1 MKKVM
6 VASLLS
12 AIAVGCVAPGAR
24 IAYAQAAAA
33 PAAGAQGGS
42 VQLSPAEYA
51 AYNNAVTQT
60 DPKAKAAALEAYLT
74 QYPQSAVKADVL
86 GQLMIAYSTFDVA
99 KTIDAADRLLQID
112 PTNLRALTLEVYGR
126 RSQADQITDP
136 AAKQTALDAAASY
149 AQKGIDA
156 EATKPKDMSDADFTA
171 IKAKATPIFYS
182 AIGTAALNKK
192 DAPAAIAAFTSELQA
207 VPVADTQTPGP
218 LLQDTFFLGQAYYSS
233 TPPDYVKC
241 TFFATRAAA
250 FAPDAFKA
258 QLQPTATYCYKK
270 YHGSADGYDAV
281 VTAAKANLMPPADF
295 TITPAPKAS
304 DIAHQ
309 TVTSTP
315 DLATLAL
322 SDKEFILTNGTPE
335 DADKVFATIK
345 GKSVEIPGATVVE
358 ATDSVLK
365 VSVSD
370 DAVQSKTADFTFN
383 MKEPLKT
390 VPAVGDKIDLTGTY
404 DSYTQ
409 TPPMIVMNDGAPKKK
424 AAAPVHHTTTR
435 RK

>member
-12 AIAVGCVAPGAR
+12 AIAIGCVAPGTHV
-24 IAYAQAAAA
+24 AYAQAAA
-33 PAAGAQGGS
+33 GAQAGGS
-42 VQLSPAEYA
+42 VTLSPAEYA

-60 DPKAKAAALEAYLT
+60 TPQTKAPALEAFLT
-74 QYPQSAVKADVL
+74 QYPQSTVKADVL
-86 GQLMIAYSTFDVA
+86 GQLMIAYSQFDTP
-99 KTIDAADRLLQID
+99 KTLDAADRLLQID

-126 RSQADQITDP
+126 RAQADQIADA
-136 AAKQTALDAAASY
+136 AAKQAPLDQAASF

-156 EATKPKDMSDADFTA
+156 TATKPKDMSDADFTA
-171 IKAKATPIFYS
+171 IKAKAIPIFYS
-182 AIGTAALNKK
+182 AIGTADLNKK
-192 DAPAAIAAFTSELQA
+192 DSAGAIAAFTSELQA
-207 VPVADTQTPGP
+207 VPVADTQAPGP
-218 LLQDTFFLGQAYYSS
+218 ILQDTFYLGQAYYAS

-241 TFFATRAAA
+241 TFFATRAAS
-250 FAPDAFKA
+250 FAPDAFKV
-258 QLQPTATYCYKK
+258 QLQPLATYCYKK
-270 YHGSADGYDAV
+270 YHGNADGYDAV

-295 TITPAPKAS
+295 AITPAPKAS
-304 DIAHQ
+304 DIAHS

-345 GKSVEIPGATVVE
+345 GKSVSIPGAIVVE

-370 DAVQSKTADFTFN
+370 DAVQSKTPDFTFN

-390 VPAVGDKIDLTGTY
+390 VPEVGAKIDLSGTY

-409 TPPMIVMNDGAPKKK
+409 TPAMIVMSDGAVAAKKT
-424 AAAPVHHTTTR
+424 AAPVHHTTTHH
-435 RK
+435 K